1 MGKETLT
8 LGNTEIE
15 KKKYFSYKTPIF
27 RKDVDIEELL
37 VSKKIYFDEK
47 KYKYFTGYLYNNHKV
62 KPLQITLPKT
72 SAYVKIYAGQIKR
85 MHFLIEDDEL
95 LEKYNTIWEKASA
108 DIKKGFD
115 SAPIYNKKF

>member
-1 MGKETLT
+1 M
-8 LGNTEIE
+8 
-15 KKKYFSYKTPIF
+15 
-27 RKDVDIEELL
+27 
-37 VSKKIYFDEK
+37 
-47 KYKYFTGYLYNNHKV
+47 YNNHKV

-72 SAYVKIYAGQIKR
+72 SACVKIYDGQMKW

-95 LEKYNTIWEKASA
+95 LEKYNTIWDKASA

>member
-1 MGKETLT
+1 M
-8 LGNTEIE
+8 
-15 KKKYFSYKTPIF
+15 
-27 RKDVDIEELL
+27 
-37 VSKKIYFDEK
+37 
-47 KYKYFTGYLYNNHKV
+47 YNNHKV

-85 MHFLIEDDEL
+85 MHSLIEDDEL